1 MSARALLAEPRF
13 RSYFVA
19 STVSQLGDRISELA
33 FPLTAVLVLHASAA
47 EVSVLTAVVW
57 LPNLAA
63 VFLGPW
69 IDRRPNKRALMVVAD
84 LARALLL
91 VTVPIAFAFD
101 AVTLVQLY
109 VVALLTGAFATLFNT
124 TYPAFFVQLVTR
136 EQFIDANSALSA
148 TRSGSF
154 IVGPALG
161 GWLIQLLTAPI
172 AILVDAISFL
182 VSAFFIGRV
191 EPQRAVATDEPTDET
206 PARSIGRQAREGLR
220 FITRHPV
227 LRASLASS
235 TIVNFFTFAA
245 AAVLIVFAARQLDL
259 TSGLIGLALGIGAFG
274 GLVGAVTAPSLSRRF
289 GVGPVGMVGAVVFPA
304 SLALAAVAEGPVWAR
319 AAMLGLSEVFS
330 GFGVMLY
337 DVNLN
342 SVMTTVIPDAMRS
355 RVAGAYSAIN
365 YGIRPL
371 GALVGGALGTWVGL
385 RETLWIA
392 AIGGSLCVLAL
403 ASSPIRRTRTLDDL
417 TPFVERRGQ
426 SLQDSS
432 AQS

>member
-1 MSARALLAEPRF
+1 VSARALLAEPRF

-63 VFLGPW
+63 VFLGAW

-172 AILVDAISFL
+172 AILVDAASFL

-191 EPQRAVATDEPTDET
+191 QPQRAVATDEPSDES
-206 PARSIGRQAREGLR
+206 PASIGRQARDGLR

-245 AAVLIVFAARQLDL
+245 AAVLIVFAARKLDL
-259 TSGLIGLALGIGAFG
+259 SSGLIGLALGIGAFG
-274 GLVGAVTAPSLSRRF
+274 GLVGAVTAPALSRRF

-304 SLALAAVAEGPVWAR
+304 SLALAAVADGPVWAR
-319 AAMLGLSEVFS
+319 AVMLGLSEVFS

-337 DVNLN
+337 DINLN

-371 GALVGGALGTWVGL
+371 GARVGGALGTWVGL
-385 RETLWIA
+385 RETLWVG
-392 AIGGSLCVLAL
+392 AIGGSLCVLAM
-403 ASSPIRRTRTLDDL
+403 ATSPIRRTRTLDDL
-417 TPFVERRGQ
+417 APYVRETVTQ
-426 SLQDSS
+426 
-432 AQS
+432 

>member
-47 EVSVLTAVVW
+47 QVSVLTAVVW

-63 VFLGPW
+63 VFLGAW

-172 AILVDAISFL
+172 AILVDAVSFL

-191 EPQRAVATDEPTDET
+191 QPQRAVATDEPTDEN
-206 PARSIGRQAREGLR
+206 PASIGRQARDGLR

-259 TSGLIGLALGIGAFG
+259 TAGLIGLALGIGAFG
-274 GLVGAVTAPSLSRRF
+274 GLVGAVAAPSLSRRF

-304 SLALAAVAEGPVWAR
+304 SLALAAVADGPVWAR

-337 DVNLN
+337 DINLN

-392 AIGGSLCVLAL
+392 AVGGSLCVLAM
-403 ASSPIRRTRTLDDL
+403 AASPIRRTRTLDDL
-417 TPFVERRGQ
+417 APYAPPLVEVRTK
-426 SLQDSS
+426 
-432 AQS
+432 